1 MELQKDISSSFESVR
16 KVNFGARF
24 YKADLH
30 FHTPASED
38 ARGRNRYKFNPYKVK
53 YPTQSD
59 NLQEYYNKIKEIQ
72 EKILVDTRIIAEKMI
87 KRFIE
92 EKLSLVAVTDHNG
105 IGTIWPDYET
115 NKGLMDLAAPTWYEI
130 IDDEAE
136 KVNKQAEKKVLTI
149 LPGVEISTTGI
160 HILAIFT
167 PQHPRRKIHFIICDL
182 LNEVGFDIDEWGK
195 NPKVG
200 KASVYNTIELI
211 CKKGGIP
218 IIAHVDGSD
227 QALLKLYKLNGG
239 AMKNVFKNKNLSAIE
254 VVNPSKFTRTDRK
267 LKKSIHHW
275 TTSLRK
281 KEGLASLAYL
291 QGSDAHDLKSIAKRF
306 TYVKMTEP
314 SFSGF
319 KIAIN
324 IPSSRVR
331 ISELHKPVVEGLY
344 IYGMEIKNK
353 YFGKRFIRF
362 NRHLNCIAGKKA
374 SGKSYVF
381 QLMQKAV
388 NQDLTGV
395 QGNVKLFIEKV
406 IDSKSHYYAICRDD
420 KSVSIDLYSINKD
433 KKTVTK
439 MDLNQLEDLMI
450 KPKFYKASKIDDLIS
465 SKEKFSTF
473 LMKRFCEPTKQ
484 NIKDFN
490 KMFSVPNFLESKNEQ
505 LLYVESNKD
514 GYKLYVNTN
523 WHTGKEKMVEFFQ
536 LNNSLRRVTIICMI
550 IISGKSGPLIID
562 TPENNFDNE
571 DIVNFLI
578 PIIKKYKDFRQ
589 IILFSNNPILSIN
602 SDPENYI
609 LLNIKGKKLKGISS
623 GFSID
628 KRDQKN
634 QLINLM
640 EGSLK
645 SFKKR
650 VIRYGS

>member
-1 MELQKDISSSFESVR
+1 MKLQQDIFSSFENVR

-24 YKADLH
+24 YKTDLH

-53 YPTQSD
+53 YPIQYENS
-59 NLQEYYNKIKEIQ
+59 QEYYNKIKEIQ
-72 EKILVDTRIIAEKMI
+72 EKILVDSRIIAEKMI
-87 KRFIE
+87 KRFVD

-105 IGTIWPDYET
+105 IGTIWPDHET

-160 HILAIFT
+160 HILAIFP
-167 PQHPRRKIHFIICDL
+167 PQHPRRKVHFIICDL
-182 LNEVGFDIDEWGK
+182 LNEIGFDIDEWGK

-227 QALLKLYKLNGG
+227 QALLKLYKLNSG

-254 VVNPSKFTRTDRK
+254 VVNPSKFTKTDRK
-267 LKKSIHHW
+267 LKKSIHNW

-281 KEGLASLAYL
+281 REGLAALAYF

-395 QGNVKLFIEKV
+395 QGDVKLFIEKV
-406 IDSKSHYYAICRDD
+406 IDSMSHYYVCCRDE

-433 KKTVTK
+433 KKSVTK
-439 MDLNQLEDLMI
+439 IDLNQLEDLMI
-450 KPKFYKASKIDDLIS
+450 KPKFYKAGKINDLIS
-465 SKEKFSTF
+465 SKEKLNTF
-473 LMKRFCEPTKQ
+473 IIKRFGEPTKQ

-490 KMFSVPNFLESKNEQ
+490 KMFSIPNFLESKNEQ
-505 LLYVESNKD
+505 LLYVESNND
-514 GYKLYVNTN
+514 GYKLYVNIN

-536 LNNSLRRVTIICMI
+536 LSNSLRRAAIIYMI